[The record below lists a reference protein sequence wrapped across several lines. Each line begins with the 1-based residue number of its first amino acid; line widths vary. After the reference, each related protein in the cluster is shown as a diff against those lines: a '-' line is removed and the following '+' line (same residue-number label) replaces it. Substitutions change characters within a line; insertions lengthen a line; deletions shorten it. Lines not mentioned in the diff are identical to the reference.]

1 MREFE
6 FKLWK
11 LKVEELEFKLREF
24 EFKLRELKVKKLE
37 YKLRGLGEEEEQCL

>member
-24 EFKLRELKVKKLE
+24 EFKLRD
-37 YKLRGLGEEEEQCL
+37 

>member
-24 EFKLRELKVKKLE
+24 ELCCNLNTS
-37 YKLRGLGEEEEQCL
+37 